1 MATISGIRGMLLEEA
16 ILYLLRVSGYRTVE
30 QADPHDTTLT
40 GNCYSGLKVSGR
52 GGVHQIDAI
61 ADMAIATPF
70 TYAQRLL
77 VEAKCYADTT
87 PVRIEI
93 VRNAVGVLKDVGE
106 YWVTRDGLPAKAR
119 FHYLYALFS
128 ASEYTKEAEKY
139 AYAHDIYLIPL
150 AHSQFI
156 QPIIKAIRNINSQT
170 FDHATNDRIDISM
183 TALRSGVR
191 ANIRDTNDHQ
201 LSEIL
206 ADSRDALA
214 ALRDFCGTCRRVN
227 AALIAM
233 IAGRFPI
240 FLVPNPSL
248 NLNQIQNDH
257 IVSIHWNREKREKG
271 WYLRSRSTG
280 ELLFSFDLPL
290 DVFKYYAEQN
300 VLSPAHALN
309 LKEDVLSEI
318 QAIVT
323 SDNFI
328 RIIRF
333 RLDREWLSNVRSRID
348 NIQSASAKIR

>member
-106 YWVTRDGLPAKAR
+106 YWVTRDGL
-119 FHYLYALFS
+119 
-128 ASEYTKEAEKY
+128 
-139 AYAHDIYLIPL
+139 
-150 AHSQFI
+150 
-156 QPIIKAIRNINSQT
+156 
-170 FDHATNDRIDISM
+170 
-183 TALRSGVR
+183 
-191 ANIRDTNDHQ
+191 
-201 LSEIL
+201 
-206 ADSRDALA
+206 A

-227 AALIAM
+227 AAFIAM

-248 NLNQIQNDH
+248 NLSQLQNDH
-257 IVSIHWNREKREKG
+257 IASIHWNRDKREKG

-309 LKEDVLSEI
+309 LKEDVFTEI

-328 RIIRF
+328 RII
-333 RLDREWLSNVRSRID
+333 
-348 NIQSASAKIR
+348 